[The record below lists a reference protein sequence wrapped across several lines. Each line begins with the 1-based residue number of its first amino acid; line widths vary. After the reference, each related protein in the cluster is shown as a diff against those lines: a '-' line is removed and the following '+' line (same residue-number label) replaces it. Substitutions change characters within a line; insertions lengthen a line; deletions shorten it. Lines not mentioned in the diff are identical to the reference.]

1 MTLVVVPDNLGYPST
16 LPDRFTA
23 GLEDVRHYND
33 LPDAGEFISRCRDA
47 DALIW
52 AWTRLTP
59 AILDQCPNLKIV
71 SFMGVGASDRIDLN
85 HAWAKGIV
93 VCNTPHYGDHAV
105 AELGFAILLA
115 LTRRVTRADR
125 SVRESRWEQNELE
138 GVGLLGKTM
147 GVVGLGG
154 SGARMAAFA
163 NAFGMRVLATTARPS
178 PQRADE
184 HHVEFV
190 PLDDLLSRSD
200 VVSVHVA
207 LTERTRHMIGQEQ
220 LALMK
225 PAAFLVNM
233 ATRRGC
239 GHRRPGPRAP
249 RRAHRR
255 GRGRRLGRG
264 ASPSGSSVAGTGEH
278 RPHTAPGVER
288 GYGEVADAGDRRRER
303 PGVLRGESAE
313 CAGAVASPAT
323 LSS

>member
-1 MTLVVVPDNLGYPST
+1 MPLVVVPDNLGYPST

-233 ATRRGC
+233 ARAEVVDTGALARALRDGRIAGAAVDVWDEEPPPP
-239 GHRRPGPRAP
+239 GHPLLGLENTVLTPHLGWNADTAKWRMLEIAVENVRAFFAGSP
-249 RRAHRR
+249 QNV
-255 GRGRRLGRG
+255 LGR
-264 ASPSGSSVAGTGEH
+264 
-278 RPHTAPGVER
+278 
-288 GYGEVADAGDRRRER
+288 
-303 PGVLRGESAE
+303 
-313 CAGAVASPAT
+313 
-323 LSS
+323 

>member
-1 MTLVVVPDNLGYPST
+1 MPLVVVPDNLGYPST

-233 ATRRGC
+233 ARAEVVDTGALARALRDGRIAGAAVDVWDEEPPPP
-239 GHRRPGPRAP
+239 GHPLLGLENTVLTPHLGWNADTAKWQMLEIAVENVRAFFAGSP
-249 RRAHRR
+249 QNV
-255 GRGRRLGRG
+255 LGR
-264 ASPSGSSVAGTGEH
+264 
-278 RPHTAPGVER
+278 
-288 GYGEVADAGDRRRER
+288 
-303 PGVLRGESAE
+303 
-313 CAGAVASPAT
+313 
-323 LSS
+323 

>member
-1 MTLVVVPDNLGYPST
+1 LPLVVVPDNLGYPST

-233 ATRRGC
+233 ARAEVVDTGALARALRDGRIAGAAVDVWDEEPPPP
-239 GHRRPGPRAP
+239 GHPLLGLENTVLTPHLGWNADTAKWRMLEIAVENVRAFFAGSP
-249 RRAHRR
+249 QNV
-255 GRGRRLGRG
+255 LGR
-264 ASPSGSSVAGTGEH
+264 
-278 RPHTAPGVER
+278 
-288 GYGEVADAGDRRRER
+288 
-303 PGVLRGESAE
+303 
-313 CAGAVASPAT
+313 
-323 LSS
+323 

>member
-1 MTLVVVPDNLGYPST
+1 MPLVVVPDNLGYPST

-233 ATRRGC
+233 A
-239 GHRRPGPRAP
+239 RAEVVDTGALA
-249 RRAHRR
+249 RALRD
-255 GRGRRLGRG
+255 GRI
-264 ASPSGSSVAGTGEH
+264 
-278 RPHTAPGVER
+278 
-288 GYGEVADAGDRRRER
+288 
-303 PGVLRGESAE
+303 
-313 CAGAVASPAT
+313 AGAAVDVWDEEPPPPGHPLLGLENTVLTPHLGFVTVENYRAFFRTAVGNIRAWLDGTPVNT
-323 LSS
+323 LT

>member
-233 ATRRGC
+233 ARAEVVDTGALARALRDGRIAGAAVDVWDEEPPPP
-239 GHRRPGPRAP
+239 GHPLLGLENTVLTPHLGWNADTAKWRMLEIAVENVRAFFAGSP
-249 RRAHRR
+249 QNV
-255 GRGRRLGRG
+255 LGR
-264 ASPSGSSVAGTGEH
+264 
-278 RPHTAPGVER
+278 
-288 GYGEVADAGDRRRER
+288 
-303 PGVLRGESAE
+303 
-313 CAGAVASPAT
+313 
-323 LSS
+323 

>member
-1 MTLVVVPDNLGYPST
+1 MPLVVVPDNLGYPST

-115 LTRRVTRADR
+115 LTQRVTRADR

-233 ATRRGC
+233 ARAEVVDTGALARALRDGRIAGAAVDVWDEEPPPP
-239 GHRRPGPRAP
+239 GHPLLGLENTVLTPHLGWNADTAKWRMLEIAVENVRAFFAGSP
-249 RRAHRR
+249 QNV
-255 GRGRRLGRG
+255 LGR
-264 ASPSGSSVAGTGEH
+264 
-278 RPHTAPGVER
+278 
-288 GYGEVADAGDRRRER
+288 
-303 PGVLRGESAE
+303 
-313 CAGAVASPAT
+313 
-323 LSS
+323 